1 MQTIKDVYMYLLGG
15 LIVAGFFLLLYLL
28 VYQGV
33 PEINKDI
40 LNIVVGALIGM
51 AGNVVNYFFGSSKG
65 SADKTQLLDKK

>member
-65 SADKTQLLDKK
+65 SADKTQLLEKK